1 MPAAAPLAQ
10 TAPPTG
16 HDLFGHEMFGRR
28 SADHVLTEMAGI
40 TTDMGVEI
48 VDLAGFLD
56 SVETSCKEQGQLIA
70 RTTEAARGIGPQN
83 EAVNREVTVL
93 GKEAALTLSVVTR
106 STETMRDSGEAS
118 RAVARWVQ
126 DAATRLGRAGTNLDR
141 VRSSNSDI
149 SAIASQ
155 VNILAINAKIE
166 AARAGD
172 AGRGFAVVAEAINAL
187 SQKTARAAETIG
199 DTIAA
204 LTEELSTLSR
214 SAAGIASEADK
225 VLVRSEEADRSLSEI
240 GGRVGAVTE
249 ATARIEAAAAEVRRA
264 FEAILPQLG
273 AIGDSVSSVGK
284 GVHTVRDRVHGMIDS
299 SETMLQDMAALGA
312 ALEDAPFIAQ
322 VMADAATLSDLL
334 ERAVQNGEISEAQLF
349 STDYQPIAG
358 TNPPQ
363 VMASFTGLTDRLF
376 PTVQEAALSH
386 DQRIVFCAAVDRNG
400 YLPTHNRRFSQPQGA
415 DPVWNT
421 ANCRN
426 RRIFNDRVGLKSGRN
441 REPFLLQV
449 YRRDMGGGTF
459 VLMKDV
465 SAPIVVRG
473 RHWGGLRLAYKV

>member
-1 MPAAAPLAQ
+1 MPAAAAIALTDAGS
-10 TAPPTG
+10 G
-16 HDLFGHEMFGRR
+16 HDMFGRR
-28 SADHVLTEMAGI
+28 TADQVLTQMAAIATDLGI
-40 TTDMGVEI
+40 EV

-56 SVETSCKEQGQLIA
+56 AVETSCKEQGQLIG
-70 RTTEAARGIGPQN
+70 RTTEAARRIGPQN
-83 EAVNREVTVL
+83 DAVNREVAVL
-93 GKEAALTLSVVTR
+93 GRETAQALGVVTR
-106 STETMRDSGEAS
+106 SGETMRESGEAS

-126 DAATRLGRAGTNLDR
+126 DAATRLGRAGANLDR
-141 VRSSNSDI
+141 VRASNSDI

-199 DTIAA
+199 DTIGA
-204 LTEELSTLSR
+204 LTEELQVLSR
-214 SAAGIASEADK
+214 TATGISGEAER

-240 GGRVGAVTE
+240 GVRVGAVSE
-249 ATARIEAAAAEVRRA
+249 ATERIAAAAAEVRSA

-273 AIGDSVSSVGK
+273 AIGDSVASVGK

-299 SETMLQDMAALGA
+299 SETLLQDIAALGG
-312 ALEDAPFIAQ
+312 ALEDEPFIAQ
-322 VMADAATLSDLL
+322 VRDDAATLSDLL
-334 ERAVQNGEISEAQLF
+334 ERAVQTGELSEAQLF
-349 STDYQPIAG
+349 STDYRPIDG

-363 VMASFTGLTDRLF
+363 VMAPFTGLTDRLF
-376 PTVQEAALSH
+376 PAVQEAALSR
-386 DQRIVFCAAVDRNG
+386 DPRIVFCAAVDRNG
-400 YLPTHNRRFSQPQGA
+400 YLPTHNRKFSQPQGA

-421 ANCRN
+421 ANSRN
-426 RRIFNDRVGLKSGRN
+426 RRIFNDRVGLKAGRN

-449 YRRDMGGGTF
+449 YRRDMGGGNF

>member
-1 MPAAAPLAQ
+1 MAVAASLALNVNAQ
-10 TAPPTG
+10 DQD
-16 HDLFGHEMFGRR
+16 HFGRR
-28 SADHVLTEMAGI
+28 TADQVLAGMAGI
-40 TTDMGVEI
+40 ATDVGIEI

-56 SVETSCKEQGQLIA
+56 SVEASCKDQGQVIA
-70 RTTEAARGIGPQN
+70 RTTEAARRIGPQN
-83 EAVNREVTVL
+83 DAVNREVAVL
-93 GKEAALTLSVVTR
+93 GKEATDALGVVNRSIETLR
-106 STETMRDSGEAS
+106 ESGEANRS
-118 RAVARWVQ
+118 VARWVQ

-141 VRSSNSDI
+141 VRTSNSDI

-199 DTIAA
+199 DTIGA
-204 LTEELSTLSR
+204 LTEELQVLSR
-214 SAAGIASEADK
+214 TAAGISGEAER
-225 VLVRSEEADRSLSEI
+225 VLARSEEADRSLSEI
-240 GGRVGAVTE
+240 GTSVGAVSD
-249 ATARIEAAAAEVRRA
+249 ATTRIEAATSEVRRA
-264 FEAILPQLG
+264 FEAILPQLA
-273 AIGDSVSSVGK
+273 AISDSVSGVGK
-284 GVHTVRDRVHGMIDS
+284 GVHTVRDRVHGMVDS
-299 SETMLQDMAALGA
+299 SETLLQDIAALGG

-322 VMADAATLSDLL
+322 VKADAATLSERL
-334 ERAVQNGEISEAQLF
+334 EQAVQTGEISEAQLF
-349 STDYQPIAG
+349 ATDYRPIAG

-363 VMASFTGLTDRLF
+363 VMAPFTALTDRLF
-376 PTVQEAALSH
+376 PSVQEAALTR
-386 DQRIVFCAAVDRNG
+386 DPRIVFCAAVDRNG
-400 YLPTHNRRFSQPQGA
+400 YLPTHNTRFSQPQGA

-421 ANCRN
+421 ANSRN

-449 YRRDMGGGTF
+449 YRRDMGGGSF

-465 SAPIVVRG
+465 SAPIFVRG